1 MKNVQVIDGASN
13 ATFSIFQATEDEFAI
28 IFPDEREMEI
38 ADDLIRRI
46 GEEEANRIL
55 TGLWD
60 RPILKRDAN
69 GIHGTLFYD
78 GEHRREFLPS
88 SMREVDWDERS
99 VNPAQRKLFQA
110 HR

>member
-1 MKNVQVIDGASN
+1 
-13 ATFSIFQATEDEFAI
+13 
-28 IFPDEREMEI
+28 MEI
-38 ADDLIRRI
+38 ADDLFRRI
-46 GEEEANRIL
+46 GEEEANRVL

-78 GEHRREFLPS
+78 ADHRREFLPR

-99 VNPAQRKLFQA
+99 INEAQRKLFQA
-110 HR
+110 RR

>member
-13 ATFSIFQATEDEFAI
+13 ATFSIFQATDDEFAI
-28 IFPDEREMEI
+28 IFPDQREMEI

-46 GEEEANRIL
+46 GEEEANRVL

-78 GEHRREFLPS
+78 ADQRREFLPR
-88 SMREVDWDERS
+88 SMRGVDWDDRS
-99 VNPAQRKLFQA
+99 VNEAQRRLFQA

>member
-13 ATFSIFQATEDEFAI
+13 ATFSIFQATEEEYAI

-38 ADDLIRRI
+38 ADDLIGRI
-46 GEEEANRIL
+46 GEQEAKRVL

-60 RPILKRDAN
+60 RPILKRDAK

-78 GEHRREFLPS
+78 ADHRREFLPS

-99 VNPAQRKLFQA
+99 VSEAQRKLFQT
-110 HR
+110 HP